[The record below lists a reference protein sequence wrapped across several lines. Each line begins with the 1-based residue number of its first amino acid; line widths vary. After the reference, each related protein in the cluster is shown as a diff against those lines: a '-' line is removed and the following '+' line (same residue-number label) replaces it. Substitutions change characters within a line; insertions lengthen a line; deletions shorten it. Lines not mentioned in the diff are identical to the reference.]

1 MSNEE
6 LARAI
11 QEGHGECYGELWEQ
25 CRGLIARAA
34 LRYFTAYRTACDR
47 AGVVVD
53 DLIQCGFLA
62 LVDAVR
68 YYNPETG
75 YQFSTFLTLPLKN
88 AFNSCTGI
96 KTTHRDGMLFCSS
109 LDEPLGADADGET
122 IGDLVPDPQ
131 DGMEAAEERL
141 NREQQRAALEK
152 ALDLIPQEFAAVIRA
167 RYFDG
172 DSLERIGEKLDMS
185 RATVRQRET
194 KGLCKLRGPQC
205 RKLLEPFHEQVIE
218 HHAWIG
224 TGLCAFHERQASSVE
239 LAVEK
244 AARAYKAKERRPLL
258 G

>member
-1 MSNEE
+1 MSNED
-6 LARAI
+6 LARGI
-11 QEGHGECYGELWEQ
+11 QEGHGELYGELWEQ

-34 LRYFTAYRTACDR
+34 LRYFTAHRPACDR

-75 YQFSTFLTLPLKN
+75 YQFSTFLSLPLKN
-88 AFNSCTGI
+88 AFNACSGVRTS
-96 KTTHRDGMLFCSS
+96 KRDGILFCSS
-109 LDEPLGADADGET
+109 LDEPLGEEADGET

-131 DGMEAAEERL
+131 DGMEEAEERL

-185 RATVRQRET
+185 RATIRQREA
-194 KGLCKLRGPQC
+194 KGLRKLRGLDCIRRLDP
-205 RKLLEPFHEQVIE
+205 LHEELIDRE
-218 HHAWIG
+218 AWHG
-224 TGLCAFHERQASSVE
+224 TGLQSFIHRWASSVE
-239 LAVEK
+239 LATE
-244 AARAYKAKERRPLL
+244 RAN
-258 G
+258 